1 MRGIQSSSK
10 REQRLKKYLKPGA
23 LAQLRD
29 ARIHARSQTFIAAR
43 KLSVVAN
50 AEPSGPTRANQPNQP
65 QASIVDETPCFK
77 VRSFGPCCPQRKKLM
92 ASKAFFF
99 AITPGSPSSPTGTA
113 GMVEAI
119 DTFSPPVDILAVH

>member
-1 MRGIQSSSK
+1 MRSIQSSSK

-43 KLSVVAN
+43 KLSVVTN
-50 AEPSGPTRANQPNQP
+50 AEPSGPTRANPLNQP
-65 QASIVDETPCFK
+65 QVIVDETPCFK

-92 ASKAFFF
+92 ASKGFFF
-99 AITPGSPSSPTGTA
+99 AITPGSPSSPTGAA
-113 GMVEAI
+113 GMVEAL
-119 DTFSPPVDILAVH
+119 DTFSPPADILAVH

>member
-1 MRGIQSSSK
+1 MRSIQSSSK

-43 KLSVVAN
+43 KLSVVPN
-50 AEPSGPTRANQPNQP
+50 AESSGPTRANPLNQP
-65 QASIVDETPCFK
+65 QVIVDETPCFK

-99 AITPGSPSSPTGTA
+99 AITPGSPSSPTGAA
-113 GMVEAI
+113 GMVEAL
-119 DTFSPPVDILAVH
+119 DTFSPPADILAVH

>member
-1 MRGIQSSSK
+1 M
-10 REQRLKKYLKPGA
+10 KKYLKPGA

-43 KLSVVAN
+43 KLSVVPN
-50 AEPSGPTRANQPNQP
+50 AELSGPTRANPLNQP
-65 QASIVDETPCFK
+65 QAIVDETPCFK

-99 AITPGSPSSPTGTA
+99 AITPGSPSSPTGAA
-113 GMVEAI
+113 GIVEAL

>member
-1 MRGIQSSSK
+1 MRSIQSSSK

-43 KLSVVAN
+43 KLSVVPN
-50 AEPSGPTRANQPNQP
+50 AEPSGPSRANPLNQP
-65 QASIVDETPCFK
+65 QVIVDETPCFK

-92 ASKAFFF
+92 ASKGFFF
-99 AITPGSPSSPTGTA
+99 AITPGSPSSPTGAA
-113 GMVEAI
+113 GMVEAL
-119 DTFSPPVDILAVH
+119 DTFSPPADILAVH